1 MVNASLVAAGLSCA
15 GSVVETA
22 EGRAGAVSGLISLHP
37 DADAAA
43 KTRENNLFRY
53 VMAFVLTSQT
63 NSRFGNRARRP
74 AYETARI
81 RKCAIPT
88 RSCRGL
94 PCRFA
99 SRHRRSPLQPVRKTP
114 ATRLVLPLS
123 GYPRRL
129 GRETSA

>member
-15 GSVVETA
+15 GCVVETA
-22 EGRAGAVSGLISLHP
+22 GGRAGAISGFVSLHP
-37 DADAAA
+37 EAATAA

-53 VMAFVLTSQT
+53 FMAIVLTSQT

-88 RSCRGL
+88 RSFRGL
-94 PCRFA
+94 PSRFA
-99 SRHRRSPLQPVRKTP
+99 LPHRGST
-114 ATRLVLPLS
+114 LPHVHK
-123 GYPRRL
+123 
-129 GRETSA
+129 

>member
-1 MVNASLVAAGLSCA
+1 MVNASLVAAGLTCA
-15 GSVVETA
+15 GCVVETA
-22 EGRAGAVSGLISLHP
+22 EGRAGAVSGFVSLHP
-37 DADAAA
+37 EAAAAA
-43 KTRENNLFRY
+43 KTRENNLFRSF
-53 VMAFVLTSQT
+53 MTFVLTSQT

-74 AYETARI
+74 ACETARI

-99 SRHRRSPLQPVRKTP
+99 LRHRGSTPQPVHKTR

-123 GYPRRL
+123 G
-129 GRETSA
+129 